1 VLIVR
6 RRAGQAI
13 VIAGEVEIE
22 ILEISSNKVKLG
34 IVGPKTVS
42 VLRKEFGLTI
52 QANQAARTITPAL
65 RVAIVDK
72 LSRIA
77 QMENRTADK
86 SSEEDTS
93 GIPSRENL
101 NPA

>member
-13 VIAGEVEIE
+13 VIAGEIEIE
-22 ILEISSNKVKLG
+22 VLEISSNKVKLS

-42 VLRKEFGLTI
+42 VLRKEVGLTI

-65 RVAIVDK
+65 RVALVDK

-77 QMENRTADK
+77 QMEIRTADK
-86 SSEEDTS
+86 TSEQDTS
-93 GIPSRENL
+93 GIPPGRT
-101 NPA
+101 